1 MCIQIDSRCVLFNM
15 LQAREHADLAS
26 LQSFVTAVKIK
37 INRSYVD
44 ISDVSVLAVIQENPS
59 IFFLEGKTVRR
70 GNDFKRFAEKG
81 FLDQTINRHL
91 PEEIREVL
99 HDCAST
105 VH

>member
-15 LQAREHADLAS
+15 LQAREHANLSS
-26 LQSFVTAVKIK
+26 LQSFVTAVKVK

-44 ISDVSVLAVIQENPS
+44 ISDASVFAVIEANPS

-70 GNDFKRFAEKG
+70 GNDFERFAEKG

-91 PEEIREVL
+91 PEEVRKVL
-99 HDCAST
+99 HECAST